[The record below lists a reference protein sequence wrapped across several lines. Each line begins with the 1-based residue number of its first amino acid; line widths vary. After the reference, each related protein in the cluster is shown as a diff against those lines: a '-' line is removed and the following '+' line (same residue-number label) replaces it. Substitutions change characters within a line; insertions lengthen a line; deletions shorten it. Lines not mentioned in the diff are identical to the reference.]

1 MDCEDGCASGWR
13 RVHGRARTIGRKS
26 GSEKGAVRHR
36 AMAFMTNVSLV
47 IPLLAIALAGANSSL
62 LAAEPPASTEKAP
75 PPHRFGREAAL
86 EDARNMVVATGLEAT
101 LFACEPDVVN
111 PCNMDVD
118 ERSRVW
124 ITEGANYRS
133 TFQKWGI
140 LRPGGDRIVI
150 LEDTNGD
157 GTADKTTVFYQDPS
171 VNSALGVC
179 VLGNKVIVSSSPN
192 IFILTDTDGD
202 GVADKREL
210 LFTGISG
217 IDNDHGVHTFV
228 FGPDGKLYFNF
239 GNASHQ
245 IRRPPSSLRDIP
257 LHGVLPK
264 EELNNA
270 ELVRDF
276 EGREVIDH
284 GKPFRQGM
292 AFRCNLDGSEFQV
305 LGHNFRNDYEVCVD
319 SCGTVWRSDQD
330 DDGNRGSRVLDAIEF
345 GN

>member
-1 MDCEDGCASGWR
+1 MKNR
-13 RVHGRARTIGRKS
+13 
-26 GSEKGAVRHR
+26 
-36 AMAFMTNVSLV
+36 SLNKF
-47 IPLLAIALAGANSSL
+47 LALTALAGACSSL
-62 LAAEPPASTEKAP
+62 LAADSPPKSAGKAKSEP
-75 PPHRFGREAAL
+75 PPHRFGRAAAL
-86 EDARNMVVATGLEAT
+86 EDASKMNVASGLAAT
-101 LFACEPDVVN
+101 LFACEPDLVN
-111 PCNMDVD
+111 PCDMDVD
-118 ERSRVW
+118 ERGRVW

-133 TFQKWGI
+133 SFQKWGI
-140 LRPGGDRIVI
+140 LRAEGDRIVI

-245 IRRPPSSLRDIP
+245 LCRPPANLKEIP
-257 LHGVLPK
+257 LHGKLPK
-264 EELNNA
+264 EEIAKA
-270 ELVRDF
+270 ELARDV
-276 EGREVIDH
+276 EGVEVIDR
-284 GKPFRQGM
+284 GKPFRQG
-292 AFRCNLDGSEFQV
+292 
-305 LGHNFRNDYEVCVD
+305 
-319 SCGTVWRSDQD
+319 
-330 DDGNRGSRVLDAIEF
+330 
-345 GN
+345 